1 MYSGRRWASD
11 GGSKQLPFHQ
21 LLVDVNK
28 NILFVDRFQKCSTV
42 SSEMRSGKN
51 SQHILHSNYCSA
63 DKLFWQTIWPP
74 PGRKLYL
81 LHPSKIKTVSYLAM
95 RWTTLEDRE
104 NISMIFF
111 NPGTLSSSK
120 SAITG
125 QQNIIVTT
133 EVSLA
138 VKTVKAG
145 KAGSCDEARRAL
157 KH

>member
-1 MYSGRRWASD
+1 
-11 GGSKQLPFHQ
+11 
-21 LLVDVNK
+21 
-28 NILFVDRFQKCSTV
+28 
-42 SSEMRSGKN
+42 
-51 SQHILHSNYCSA
+51 
-63 DKLFWQTIWPP
+63 
-74 PGRKLYL
+74 
-81 LHPSKIKTVSYLAM
+81 M